1 MPGSDWH
8 NHLKEAS
15 SAKDVIT
22 VCNQFLMTWT
32 FADLGHL
39 PAACQPK
46 TVMELEDVEP
56 YALQLATPLA
66 KADPAAVPLLH
77 RMSAFF
83 TRAAQRLTQITA
95 AHAQPVVAE

>member
-8 NHLKEAS
+8 NHLKEAAS
-15 SAKDVIT
+15 KTDVIA

-39 PAACQPK
+39 PSACQPK
-46 TVMELEDVEP
+46 TVMELEDIEP

-66 KADPAAVPLLH
+66 KADPASVPMLH

-83 TRAAQRLTQITA
+83 TRAAQRLGQIA
-95 AHAQPVVAE
+95 SAHAQPVVAE